1 MIRLGH
7 SSLVLL
13 CGMMVLFSGSAF
25 WGCGYQLA
33 ADGKPQGIQIESIAI
48 PLMTSTSSQE
58 GFEAIFTKVIR
69 EEFISQAH
77 VPLVPQDRAQA
88 VLNGKIT
95 HIFTDPLA
103 YDTQEQV
110 VGGIP
115 SVYRQ
120 TNRRRLRLTLDVK
133 MTDRK
138 SGKVIWYEPAMWEQA
153 FFDVTTD
160 PLQNQYNQDQA
171 LRQIARKL
179 AFRIYLKTIER
190 F

>member
-1 MIRLGH
+1 M
-7 SSLVLL
+7 
-13 CGMMVLFSGSAF
+13 F
-25 WGCGYQLA
+25 
-33 ADGKPQGIQIESIAI
+33 
-48 PLMTSTSSQE
+48 
-58 GFEAIFTKVIR
+58 
-69 EEFISQAH
+69 
-77 VPLVPQDRAQA
+77 A
-88 VLNGKIT
+88 VRTENRNIT

-103 YDTQEQV
+103 YDTQEV
-110 VGGIP
+110 TVSGIP

-153 FFDVTTD
+153 FFEVTTD
-160 PLQNQYNQDQA
+160 PLQTQYNQDQA
-171 LRQIARKL
+171 LRQIAKKL